1 MIEIKITL
9 KKAGRKMIRK
19 AELSDIDQLLEWV
32 WIILE
37 DMELPL
43 LTEIDSS
50 SLKNMMKEAME
61 NKNYRYSYSRAFIC
75 VRNGKRAGVCFGYK
89 GELEAVI
96 DDPLNEKLK
105 KYGIVEPLFED
116 VETIKGEWYL
126 DSLVTDENF
135 RGQGVAT
142 ELIEALP
149 AIAMAEDENV
159 IGLNC
164 DQQNKK
170 AQQLYL
176 KIGFKTVWECML
188 ANHLYDHMQW
198 KVNKKSSDL

>member
-1 MIEIKITL
+1 MIEVEITL
-9 KKAGRKMIRK
+9 KKVGRKMIRK
-19 AELSDIDQLLEWV
+19 AELSDIDQLVEWV

-43 LTEIDSS
+43 LKQIDSI

-61 NKNYRYSYSRAFIC
+61 NKNYRYSYRRAVIC
-75 VRNGKRAGVCFGYK
+75 VRDGKRAGVCFGYK

-105 KYGIVEPLFED
+105 EYGVVEPLFKD
-116 VETIKGEWYL
+116 DETIRGEWYL

-149 AIAMAEDENV
+149 AIAMAENEKI

-176 KIGFKTVWECML
+176 KIGFKKTWECTL
-188 ANHLYDHMQW
+188 GDHLYDHMQW
-198 KVNKKSSDL
+198 NVNEKSIDL

>member
-1 MIEIKITL
+1 MIEVEITL
-9 KKAGRKMIRK
+9 KKVGRKMIRK
-19 AELSDIDQLLEWV
+19 AELSDIDQLVEWV

-43 LTEIDSS
+43 LKKIDSI

-61 NKNYRYSYSRAFIC
+61 NKNYRYSYHRAFIC
-75 VRNGKRAGVCFGYK
+75 IRDGKRAGVCFGYK

-96 DDPLNEKLK
+96 DDSLNEKLNE
-105 KYGIVEPLFED
+105 YGIVEPLFKD
-116 VETIKGEWYL
+116 AETIRGEWYL

-149 AIAMAEDENV
+149 AIAKAENEKV

-176 KIGFKTVWECML
+176 KKGFKKVWECTL
-188 ANHLYDHMQW
+188 GNHLYDHMQW
-198 KVNKKSSDL
+198 KVN

>member
-1 MIEIKITL
+1 MIEMKITL
-9 KKAGRKMIRK
+9 KKGGRKMIRK
-19 AELSDIDQLLEWV
+19 AEVSDIEQLVEWV

-43 LTEIDSS
+43 LTEIDSI

-61 NKNYRYSYSRAFIC
+61 NKNYRYSYHRAIIC
-75 VRNGKRAGVCFGYK
+75 VRDGKRAGVCFGYK

-105 KYGIVEPLFED
+105 EHGIVEPLFKD
-116 VETIKGEWYL
+116 IETTKGEWYL

-142 ELIEALP
+142 ELLEALP
-149 AIAMAEDENV
+149 AIVMAENEKI

-176 KIGFKTVWECML
+176 KVGFKKTWKCTL
-188 ANHLYDHMQW
+188 GNHLYDHMQW
-198 KVNKKSSDL
+198 KVN